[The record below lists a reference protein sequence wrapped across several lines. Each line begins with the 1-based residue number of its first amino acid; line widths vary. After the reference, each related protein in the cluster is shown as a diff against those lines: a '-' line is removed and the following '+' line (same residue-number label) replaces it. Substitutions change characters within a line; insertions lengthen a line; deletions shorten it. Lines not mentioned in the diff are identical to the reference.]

1 MNMKNY
7 KKLTKS
13 IFIAITFS
21 FLFSNSLFAQKI
33 DIGEYEMEIIEAFN
47 RNSVGGS
54 VFTVGKKKFVGIR
67 VMLTPKVKKNK
78 GVDLDDMS
86 LKSGDKEYYLIYR
99 RGLNVHTNK
108 GQVIHQRKPK
118 KVMIFAEVDKD
129 MTNATL
135 FYKGK
140 AILDIEV
147 NNDSKIGKYKI
158 L

>member
-1 MNMKNY
+1 MNMKDC
-7 KKLTKS
+7 KKLTRS
-13 IFIAITFS
+13 IFFVIIFS
-21 FLFSNSLFAQKI
+21 FLFSHSSFAQKI

-67 VMLTPKVKKNK
+67 VMLIPKVKKNK
-78 GVDLDDMS
+78 GVDLDNMS
-86 LKSGDKEYYLIYR
+86 LKSGNKEYYLIYR

-108 GQVIHQRKPK
+108 GQVIRQRRPK

-129 MTNATL
+129 LTNATL
-135 FYKGK
+135 FYKGN
-140 AILDIEV
+140 AILNIEV

>member
-7 KKLTKS
+7 KKMTKKI
-13 IFIAITFS
+13 IFAITFS
-21 FLFSNSLFAQKI
+21 FLFSNFSFAQKI
-33 DIGEYEMEIIEAFN
+33 DIGEYVIEIIEAFN

-54 VFTVGKKKFVGIR
+54 VFTVGKKKFVGIK
-67 VMLTPKVKKNK
+67 VMLVPKVKKNK

-86 LKSGDKEYYLIYR
+86 LKSGDKEYYVIYR

-118 KVMIFAEVDKD
+118 KVMIFAEVDKGL
-129 MTNATL
+129 TNATL

-147 NNDSKIGKYKI
+147 SNDSKIGKYKI